1 MSIQTVL
8 DKLDNKE
15 DDVIWLPWVVKNPEP
30 KRRGQR
36 SSSNRDSRYVE
47 YELVERIPIRASAL
61 AKCIRDF
68 DAERRAYYAEQGII
82 DTPLDELHKLDGV
95 SKSA

>member
-8 DKLDNKE
+8 DKLDSKE

-47 YELVERIPIRASAL
+47 YELIERIPIRASAL

-68 DAERRAYYAEQGII
+68 DAERRAYYKIEREAREDQKG
-82 DTPLDELHKLDGV
+82 LWRQERRFGK
-95 SKSA
+95 